1 MTEQSKNYPV
11 LAFLICLIAYA
22 ASQMD
27 LALFG
32 YVLPLLRKDF
42 GFGIEV
48 AGRILAVSFLIGSV
62 LIVWLGSMADKF
74 GRKTMFQFAL
84 VASGII
90 IALHAFARNVEMI
103 TFLRGLSI
111 ATGGLLYPVTG
122 AIVAEEAPAR
132 YRGLYAGFLQTGY
145 PFGWFVAPFL
155 AAPLQRQYGWR
166 GVFLLGLL
174 SLPLVLLVR
183 LWLREPQRFAKQQE
197 ELAKRRPFERLG
209 ELFTPEM
216 RRRTIT
222 LWLGQF
228 LFVIAYGG
236 SAFLLPTYLHE
247 ARGFEVI
254 QAGYLSGIANGIGI
268 LGYII
273 AAFVGEFVLTRRNTI
288 IIWAWLGTLAFLA
301 LLWLAST
308 WGTVL
313 AAYALMTMFFY
324 GTAAVKF
331 AFIGEHFPTRLRATG
346 LAFSGSF
353 AVTLGSALGPLMVAY
368 AVRHLGWNWAFSC
381 FAVVPLFLSGLVF
394 LALKPLP
401 SGLEVEAISEAKASN
416 VLEGAK

>member
-1 MTEQSKNYPV
+1 MPRESKHYPII
-11 LAFLICLIAYA
+11 AFLLCLLAYA

-32 YVLPLLRKDF
+32 YTLPLVRKEF
-42 GFGIEV
+42 GFSIE
-48 AGRILAVSFLIGSV
+48 ATGRILSVSFLIGSL
-62 LIVWLGSMADKF
+62 LIVWLGSLTDRL

-84 VASGII
+84 VASGLI
-90 IALHAFARNVEMI
+90 IALHAWAQSVAML

-155 AAPLQRQYGWR
+155 AAPLQRQWGWR
-166 GVFLLGLL
+166 GVFSLGLL
-174 SLPLVLLVR
+174 SLLLVPVVR
-183 LWLREPQRFAKQQE
+183 FWLREPQRFAAQQQE
-197 ELAKRRPFERLG
+197 LAQRRPFERLG
-209 ELFTPEM
+209 ELFTPAM

-222 LWLGQF
+222 LWFGQF

-254 QAGYLSGIANGIGI
+254 QAGYLSGVANGIGI
-268 LGYII
+268 FGYMI

-301 LLWLAST
+301 LLWLASSWAT
-308 WGTVL
+308 LL

-331 AFIGEHFPTRLRATG
+331 AFISEHFPTRLRATG

-353 AVTLGSALGPLMVAY
+353 AVTLGSALGPLLVAY
-368 AVRHLGWNWAFSC
+368 AVRRLGWNWAFSC

-401 SGLEVEAISEAKASN
+401 SGLEVEAISEEQLIKVS
-416 VLEGAK
+416 